1 MPTLIMSASAML
13 APAVHRHCSFID
25 SREVNNFLSSYGND
39 NTKDKE
45 CTAIILLVMLF
56 VLVHEMLNW
65 TFVVSSVAFADMN
78 FRFSSWI

>member
-39 NTKDKE
+39 NTKDKVRLE
-45 CTAIILLVMLF
+45 
-56 VLVHEMLNW
+56 
-65 TFVVSSVAFADMN
+65 SSCISFDLEAN
-78 FRFSSWI
+78 IQ